1 MPSTILTS
9 QVIANE
15 LLMRFQN
22 KLGFSSSIKHA
33 YDKRFATSNG
43 NYGKPGDTVS
53 VRAALKLAATK
64 GAAITPQDV
73 EYRKV
78 DIKIDQQA
86 VVPWQFNLAD
96 LTLKL
101 DDFSRQND
109 LDSAAQALANL
120 VDCDGL
126 TMAYQ
131 ATFNTLGTPGTTPTA
146 IKTYQQ
152 ASAWLSKMGAPIGG
166 NDRFVVYN
174 PDMEVEIVNVLLP
187 LQESAPEIRW
197 QYEKGRMRSAL
208 GLNWL
213 IDQNIRT
220 HVTGSMAGTPT
231 VVSYSNSGTGAQARA
246 ALATT
251 AWPAATAGVLKK
263 GDTIQIVGRYAVNPV
278 TGDTL
283 GDLKSWVVSADVTT
297 VGSGVCTIYLTEPIE
312 PIGPYKNVSSAPV
325 LGDLIRCYGVVAPH
339 TTVLSKSSPQALV
352 YDRRAFA
359 LAMVPMVQ
367 PADAAFKAVA
377 RDPETG
383 MSLRIWSA
391 SDIMTDMMI
400 TRVDALY
407 GWASL
412 IPEWSCR
419 VLG

>member
-1 MPSTILTS
+1 MPNTILTS

-22 KLGFSSSIKHA
+22 KLGFSSSIEHP
-33 YDKRFATSNG
+33 YDNRFATSNG
-43 NYGKPGDTVS
+43 NYGKPGDTIS
-53 VRAALKLAATK
+53 VRSAVKLLATK

-78 DIKIDQQA
+78 DVKIDTQA
-86 VVPWQFNLAD
+86 VVPWQFNLSD

-101 DDFSRQND
+101 DDFSRKND

-131 ATFNTLGTPGTTPTA
+131 ATFNTVGTPGTLPTSL
-146 IKTYQQ
+146 KTYQQ
-152 ASAWLSKMGAPIGG
+152 ANAWLSKLGCPIGG

-174 PDMEVEIVNVLLP
+174 PDMEVEIIHDLRG
-187 LQESAPEIRW
+187 LQESAPRIRW
-197 QYEKGRMRSAL
+197 QYEEGRMKRAI

-220 HVTGSMAGTPT
+220 HTTGSMAGTPT
-231 VVSYSNSGTGAQARA
+231 VVSYANPGAGVAGGA

-251 AWPAATAGVLKK
+251 AWTASTAGVLKK
-263 GDTIQIVGRYAVNPV
+263 GDSIQIVGRYAVNPV
-278 TGDTL
+278 TGDSL
-283 GDLKSWVVSADVTT
+283 GDLKNWVVAADVTT
-297 VGSGVCTIYLTEPIE
+297 VGAGVCTIYLTERIE
-312 PIGPYKNVSSAPV
+312 PTGPYKNVSSAPV
-325 LGDLIRCYGVVAPH
+325 VGDLIRCYGVVAPH
-339 TTVLSKSSPQALV
+339 TTVLSKSSPQGLV

-367 PADAAFKAVA
+367 PQDAAFKAVA

-383 MSLRIWSA
+383 MSIRIWSA

-400 TRVDALY
+400 TRCDCLY
-407 GWASL
+407 GWAPL

>member
-1 MPSTILTS
+1 MPNTILTS

-22 KLGFSSSIKHA
+22 KLGFSSSIEHP
-33 YDKRFATSNG
+33 YDKRFGVSSG
-43 NYGKPGDTVS
+43 YYGKIGDTLS
-53 VRAALKLAATK
+53 VRVPTKLSATK

-73 EYRKV
+73 EQRKV

-86 VVPWQFNLAD
+86 VVPWQFSMAD

-101 DDFSRQND
+101 DDFSRKND
-109 LDSAAQALANL
+109 LDSAAQALVNL
-120 VDCDGL
+120 VDVDGL

-131 ATFNTLGTPGTTPTA
+131 NTFNFVGTPGTVPTSL
-146 IKTYQQ
+146 KTYQQ
-152 ASAWLSKMGAPIGG
+152 ANAWLTKMGAPIGG
-166 NDRFVVYN
+166 NDRFLVYG
-174 PDMEVEIVNVLLP
+174 PDMEVEIINDLRGLI
-187 LQESAPEIRW
+187 ESGPKIRW
-197 QYEKGRMRSAL
+197 QYEEGRMKRAI

-213 IDQNIRT
+213 MDQNIRT
-220 HVTGSMAGTPT
+220 HLTGSMAGTPT
-231 VVSYSNSGTGAQARA
+231 VTSYSGSS
-246 ALATT
+246 LVTT
-251 AWPAATAGVLKK
+251 AWTASTAGVLKK
-263 GDTIQIVGRYAVNPV
+263 GDVIQIAGRYAVNPV

-283 GDLKSWVVSADVTT
+283 ADLKNWTVAADFTT
-297 VGSGVCTIYLTEPIE
+297 VGAGVGTIQLTETIQPT
-312 PIGPYKNVSSAPV
+312 GPYKNVSTAPV
-325 LGDLIRCYGVVAPH
+325 VGDLIRVFGVVAPH
-339 TTVLSKSSPQALV
+339 TTVLSKSSPQGLV

-359 LAMVPMVQ
+359 LAMIPIEA

-400 TRVDALY
+400 TRVDAFY

-419 VLG
+419 VMS

>member
-1 MPSTILTS
+1 MPNTTLTS

-15 LLMRFQN
+15 MLMRFQN
-22 KLGFSSSIKHA
+22 KLGFSSSIEHP
-33 YDKRFATSNG
+33 YDARFATSNG
-43 NYGKPGDTVS
+43 YYGKIGDTLS
-53 VRAALKLAATK
+53 VRAALRLSATK

-73 EYRKV
+73 EQRKV
-78 DIKIDQQA
+78 DVKIDTQA
-86 VVPWQFNLAD
+86 VVPWQFSLSD

-101 DDFSRQND
+101 DDFSRKND
-109 LDSAAQALANL
+109 LDAAAQALANL
-120 VDCDGL
+120 VDVDGL

-131 ATFNTLGTPGTTPTA
+131 NTFNFVGTPGTTPTSL
-146 IKTYQQ
+146 KTYQQ
-152 ASAWLSKMGAPIGG
+152 ANAWLTKMGAPIGG
-166 NDRFVVYN
+166 NDRKVVYG
-174 PDMEVEIVNVLLP
+174 PDMEVEIINDLRGLT
-187 LQESAPEIRW
+187 ESAPRIKW
-197 QYEKGRMRSAL
+197 QYEEGRMKRAI
-208 GLNWL
+208 GLDWL

-220 HVTGSMAGTPT
+220 HTTGSMAGTPT
-231 VVSYSNSGTGAQARA
+231 VTSYSNPAAGVAGGA
-246 ALATT
+246 ALVTT
-251 AWPAATAGVLKK
+251 AWTATTVGVLKK
-263 GDTIQIVGRYAVNPV
+263 GDVIQIVGRYAVNPV

-283 GDLKSWVVSADVTT
+283 GDLKNWTVAADVTT
-297 VGSGVCTIYLTEPIE
+297 VGAGVCTIYLTEKIE
-312 PIGPYKNVSSAPV
+312 PTGPYKNVSSAPV
-325 LGDLIRCYGVVAPH
+325 AGDLIRCYGVVAPH
-339 TTVLSKSSPQALV
+339 TTVLSKVSPQGLV

-407 GWASL
+407 GWAPL

-419 VLG
+419 VLS